1 VASWCQYIPKAAQ
14 GYVPECA
21 SAELETTSPELSEA
35 PWCHFI
41 TNPATLKLLPECH
54 SAATSETLEAT
65 RLTAASWCQYI
76 PAAAKQYVPEC
87 ASADLEATGPELSV
101 APWCRFI
108 TNPNTIRLLPECH
121 SAATSE
127 TLESTRL
134 PAFSWCPQIPKAAR
148 KYVPECRIPE
158 LESTGS
164 ELSVASWCQYIPK
177 AAIVYVPECA
187 SAVSDELKAPAKFE

>member
-1 VASWCQYIPKAAQ
+1 
-14 GYVPECA
+14 
-21 SAELETTSPELSEA
+21 
-35 PWCHFI
+35 
-41 TNPATLKLLPECH
+41 LPECN
-54 SAATSETLEAT
+54 SAATSETLEAI

-108 TNPNTIRLLPECH
+108 TNPNTIRLLPECR
-121 SAATSE
+121 SATSE
-127 TLESTRL
+127 TLEATRL
-134 PAFSWCPQIPKAAR
+134 PAFSWCPQIPKAARKYVPECRIPELESTGSELSVASWCPQIPKAAR